1 MPAEDTIVA
10 PATPAGESAIA
21 VVRVGGPLCDSLV
34 GDIFGST
41 VLNPRFACLGKYRNR
56 RHIVLDQVVYTYFE
70 GKASYTGE
78 PVLEISCHGSP
89 FVTQKIVEDLLAR
102 GCRMAEPGEFSRRAF
117 LNGKMDLSQ
126 AEAVVDLI
134 RARSDNALE
143 IANRQLDG
151 SVRNGINQ
159 LMDKL
164 LGVVSHLEAQ
174 IDFPEEDLPEE
185 DVEGLACNLR
195 ELSGA
200 LHTLIS
206 NSRYN
211 ELAREGIRAAIVGPP
226 NAGKSSLL
234 NALVGEERVLV
245 SEEPGTTRD
254 FVERGIVLGS
264 HLVIL
269 VDTAGLREGGEAVE
283 IMGMTKTMEQI
294 ESSEIVFYV
303 LDSTLTCPASR
314 VLVEQLLEVCKSRIL
329 VVENKMDHV
338 DSQSHSDFMPESQH
352 LRVSALT
359 GEGIEEFKDRLMD
372 ILDSDLSS
380 LTEDSILVR
389 ARHAAGLSTAAAS
402 IATALEK
409 LEASESP
416 ELTASDLRAGLDSL
430 GVITGKFDNER
441 MLDKLFENF
450 CIGK

>member
-1 MPAEDTIVA
+1 M
-10 PATPAGESAIA
+10 
-21 VVRVGGPLCDSLV
+21 CDSLV

-211 ELAREGIRAAIVGPP
+211 ELAREGIRAAIVGPLTR
-226 NAGKSSLL
+226 GKV
-234 NALVGEERVLV
+234 A
-245 SEEPGTTRD
+245 
-254 FVERGIVLGS
+254 
-264 HLVIL
+264 
-269 VDTAGLREGGEAVE
+269 
-283 IMGMTKTMEQI
+283 
-294 ESSEIVFYV
+294 
-303 LDSTLTCPASR
+303 C
-314 VLVEQLLEVCKSRIL
+314 
-329 VVENKMDHV
+329 
-338 DSQSHSDFMPESQH
+338 
-352 LRVSALT
+352 
-359 GEGIEEFKDRLMD
+359 
-372 ILDSDLSS
+372 
-380 LTEDSILVR
+380 
-389 ARHAAGLSTAAAS
+389 
-402 IATALEK
+402 
-409 LEASESP
+409 
-416 ELTASDLRAGLDSL
+416 
-430 GVITGKFDNER
+430 
-441 MLDKLFENF
+441 
-450 CIGK
+450 